1 MKKITLII
9 CFVSALFFVSSCRH
23 SSSPSTPQPAPAP
36 TDTQDPPA
44 DTQKPGETPGTP
56 GTTEPEKT
64 SSETQEPSESTE
76 NQEPSETTENPDPEN
91 SSSETQETSETPETP
106 TSPAANYTAEN
117 DESATTQPFTADIC
131 PLSGKTLSFSN
142 GNWTVVDIWTSPQFA
157 AKIISKITYDNTK
170 ENPYNCTSIIYK
182 FDFPRQNLTENEVNF
197 EAYFENIKNNSDLA
211 AIKDILNFS
220 HGYLTDTSIVIIAET
235 PVEVF
240 SLVYLSKLNTIT
252 NTATNLTQSKYYI
265 IRGQYET
272 IYIYKDSEELSAA
285 ESNAILQA
293 TQFEAQ
299 TDSLISQF
307 IPEQLTAVTLTE
319 ADFNDDGYYNMQNT
333 SLSLSEGNYTFIQK
347 SVDALS
353 NNSSQ
358 KCTTKFDFSL
368 GSDSISFISDSGQS
382 IYIVDLSFFE
392 SMLIEEAP
400 DNVIDQYLALSSDEE
415 KYEFLIS
422 SGGPLPENTQ
432 VIFDNGII
440 LTIEELTSI
449 PSKFIFSKTEN
460 GTTTYLFNLSNI
472 IKENTEIKKNS
483 NKFVFKTIKNEHGI
497 TETTITYLIKN
508 N

>member
-36 TDTQDPPA
+36 TDTQ
-44 DTQKPGETPGTP
+44 KPGETPGTP
-56 GTTEPEKT
+56 GTTEPENT
-64 SSETQEPSESTE
+64 GSETQEPSETTE
-76 NQEPSETTENPDPEN
+76 TPDSENSGSETPETPGTSEPEEPEDPESGN
-91 SSSETQETSETPETP
+91 TGSETPETP

-117 DESATTQPFTADIC
+117 DVPATTQPFTVDIC

-142 GNWTVVDIWTSPQFA
+142 GNWTVEDIWTSPQFA

-197 EAYFENIKNNSDLA
+197 EAYFEIIKNLPDLA
-211 AIKDILNFS
+211 AIKDVLSFS
-220 HGYLTDTSIVIIAET
+220 HGYLTDTSIVIIAES
-235 PVEVF
+235 PVEAF

-252 NTATNLTQSKYYI
+252 NPATNLTQSKYYI

-449 PSKFIFSKTEN
+449 PS
-460 GTTTYLFNLSNI
+460 
-472 IKENTEIKKNS
+472 
-483 NKFVFKTIKNEHGI
+483 
-497 TETTITYLIKN
+497 
-508 N
+508 